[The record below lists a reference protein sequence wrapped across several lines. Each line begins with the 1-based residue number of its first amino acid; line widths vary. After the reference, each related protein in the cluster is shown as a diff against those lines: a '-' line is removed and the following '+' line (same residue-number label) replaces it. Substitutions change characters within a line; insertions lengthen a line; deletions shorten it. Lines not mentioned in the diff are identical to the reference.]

1 MSFDKLRKHVRKHPF
16 KPFRVYV
23 SDGSRYDIH
32 HHDFMIVAKGVVE
45 IGVTGGPDEYPTR
58 IISCD
63 PLHITRIEPLSSR
76 HRSNGKK
83 TRP

>member
-1 MSFDKLRKHVRKHPF
+1 MILDKLRRHVRRHPF
-16 KPFRVYV
+16 VPFRIHL

-45 IGVTGGPDEYPTR
+45 VGLSAGPDEYPAQ

-63 PLHITRIEPLSSR
+63 PLHITRI
-76 HRSNGKK
+76 
-83 TRP
+83 